1 MTNPIDLKN
10 DRYCGP
16 LSDTI
21 SSGTPKRANTSFI
34 LATHAAV
41 VVLFGVQYLYPS
53 GVVIYDN
60 IIAGIWTNVFES
72 LFRVRVHVKLIYGIY
87 VCDTCSATRR
97 CELVHTPVDVHVT
110 NHDV

>member
-34 LATHAAV
+34 LATHTAV
-41 VVLFGVQYLYPS
+41 VALFNVRREY
-53 GVVIYDN
+53 VVIYDN
-60 IIAGIWTNVFES
+60 IIAGIWT
-72 LFRVRVHVKLIYGIY
+72 K
-87 VCDTCSATRR
+87 
-97 CELVHTPVDVHVT
+97 
-110 NHDV
+110 